1 MPWRCHLARNIVCLV
16 FATACFATSAPAQ
29 NSQPLLQIYMW
40 RYSGSDQTPQRQAMM
55 ETFRS
60 IIQDKIDTIRSTV
73 ASDPDGVAYLGQ
85 LKISFAH
92 QDEALSDAQAA
103 WVADNALMILSG
115 IVNPPAA
122 GAPQDSVTTSVYI
135 GDLGRPPLTPLD
147 RAKFTVPLVVS
158 SGEMGRI
165 QDTHSLLTL
174 YALTLDAVR
183 TGQPNATLARLLAE
197 AKNIAVNLRQAG
209 RLQGEAKDAFD
220 ALMKI
225 KAQLQAAP

>member
-1 MPWRCHLARNIVCLV
+1 MPRRARLARNVACLV
-16 FATACFATSAPAQ
+16 LAGAFLATSALAQ

-40 RYSGSDQTPQRQAMM
+40 RYSGSDQTPQLKALM

-60 IIQDKIDTIRSTV
+60 IIQDKVDTLRSAV
-73 ASDPDGVAYLGQ
+73 MSDPGGVAYLGE
-85 LKISFAH
+85 LKINFAH

-122 GAPQDSVTTSVYI
+122 GGPQDAVTTSVYI
-135 GDLGRPPLTPLD
+135 GDLGRPPLSPLD

-158 SGEMGRI
+158 AGEMGRI

-183 TGQPNATLARLLAE
+183 TEQPNATIARLLAE